1 MNVKIMILM
10 MFTAFSLFQG
20 NLYAEDSESKYTLIG
35 KMNTQ
40 KAPLATKKISGI
52 AINKNEVQITAPASY
67 WKGHWNAG
75 QFALP
80 QNGKIVLKAE
90 YKNASARFVL
100 QLYGGKT
107 MPAPSTI
114 EAKDGKL
121 KAVWNISSGKSGA
134 LSALWLTMKRTGAD
148 TAKVKINELSVWRE
162 KISTRLDAD
171 QILKTPPKHTAELL
185 PHNGAMTLFL
195 DGKPITGQMWAGMC
209 YNNIRDKYLKEVLN
223 GLDYPMVA
231 IPFAVGECWTKLY
244 PSSWTGTDEFD
255 WSYIDRHARRVLKA
269 RPDAKLI
276 LMLALDGAKWWN
288 KTNPESANFEI
299 DKLMASF
306 GKPGPYGVPD
316 YLSEK
321 WKKASRDLLRQLV
334 AHVQSSDWGDSVIG
348 YELFN
353 GVTMDCN
360 FSIPHKNARVASD
373 FRESLKKRYKTNA
386 NLQRAWHKPSAKLKT
401 AQTQTKVPEGIV
413 LEPAKHQQFLDTRR
427 LLVGQFRE
435 VFSNFAAI
443 IKEATHGKALVGA
456 RTGDFFGNF
465 GWNGNGV
472 KLGDDSGWLL
482 PLLKDPN
489 FDYFDVQEPYPGR
502 MLGYGAGVPVLPAQA
517 LYQYKKTVFIQN
529 DIRTHLSKT
538 TAGYGR
544 TPNLPTT
551 IEIQRRVFVNALTYN
566 MIPYLWQMAWSYNQ
580 PKLLAEYRLQEKI
593 LSEALNKDRSSVA
606 EVAIVFDP
614 EMRLYLG
621 RDTKY
626 SAPSRY
632 FALFDFTKHV
642 WQRGGAPFDMIFIDQ
657 IKELPPYRV
666 YVFCNTWRFSKKQRQ
681 MIREKV
687 FKNGQTAVFLWSD
700 GVINQDGRF
709 GNQELSKLSGMNIQ
723 MLKKAQTWQMSAT
736 QSFAKLA
743 GIKSGSEVGV
753 LKKQNYDP
761 CGANASKWEYSPAFE
776 IKAGN
781 KTIALARRKNNQISA
796 AMRRY
801 DNYTT
806 IYSASGNLV
815 EPLLRLAIKSSKA
828 FEYTKS
834 NALLM
839 MNKSYIAFHTYK
851 AEIIKLKLP
860 QREALRD
867 LFNGKLYPAA
877 KAHDIRVEKNK
888 TYLFE
893 RITNFNE

>member
-1 MNVKIMILM
+1 MKVINIFGMMIALM
-10 MFTAFSLFQG
+10 LVIG
-20 NLYAEDSESKYTLIG
+20 NLRADETNLNYALIG
-35 KMNTQ
+35 KMDIE
-40 KAPLATKKISGI
+40 KPPLKWGKITPDVI
-52 AINKNEVQITAPASY
+52 INKNIVELTNSVMK
-67 WKGHWNAG
+67 WKGYWNAG
-75 QFALP
+75 QFILP
-80 QNGKIVLKAE
+80 ENGKIVLKAE
-90 YKNASARFVL
+90 VKNAKAKFVL
-100 QLYGGKT
+100 QLYGGKI
-107 MPAPSTI
+107 MPGPDTL
-114 EAKDGKL
+114 ETKDGKL
-121 KAVWNISSGKSGA
+121 TAVWNITSGKPIA
-134 LSALWLTMKRTGAD
+134 LSALWLTLERTGGD
-148 TAKVKINELSVWRE
+148 VGKTKINELSVWR
-162 KISTRLDAD
+162 KRLKNRVNAD

-185 PHNGAMTLFL
+185 PHNGVMTLFL

-209 YNNIRDKYLKEVLN
+209 YNNINDKYLNKIVN
-223 GLDYPMVA
+223 GLDYPIIA

-255 WSYIDRHARRVLKA
+255 WSYIDRHAQRVLKA

-288 KTNPESANFEI
+288 KANPESANLEI

-321 WKKASRDLLRQLV
+321 WKKTTRDLLRQLV
-334 AHVQSSDWGDSVIG
+334 AHVQSSDWGNSVIG

-360 FSIPHKNARVASD
+360 FPIPHKNARVISD

-386 NLQRAWHKPSAKLKT
+386 KLQRAWHKPSANLKT
-401 AQTQTKVPEGIV
+401 AQVQTKVPEGLI
-413 LEPAKHQQFLDTRR
+413 LEPARHQQFLDTRR
-427 LLVGQFRE
+427 LLTGQFRE
-435 VFSNFAAI
+435 VFSDFAAN

-465 GWNGNGV
+465 GWDGNGV
-472 KLGDDSGWLL
+472 NLGDDSGWLL

-502 MLGYGAGVPVLPAQA
+502 QLGHGAGVPVLPAHA

-529 DIRTHLSKT
+529 DIRTYLSKP

-544 TPNLPTT
+544 TPDLATT
-551 IEIQRRVFVNALTYN
+551 IQIQRRAFVNALTYG

-580 PKLLAEYRLQEKI
+580 PELLAEYRLQEKI
-593 LSEALNKDRSSVA
+593 MRKALNKDRSSVA

-626 SAPSRY
+626 NEPSRY

-642 WQRGGAPFDMIFIDQ
+642 WQRGGVPFDMIFVDQ
-657 IKELPPYRV
+657 IAELPPYRV

-681 MIREKV
+681 IIKDKV

-700 GVINQDGRF
+700 GVIAKNGRF
-709 GNQELSKLSGMNIQ
+709 DTRELSKLTGMKIQ
-723 MLKKAQTWQMSAT
+723 MLKKEQTWEMSAT
-736 QSFAKLA
+736 QSFAEIA

-753 LKKQNYDP
+753 LKEQNYDA
-761 CGANASKWEYSPAFE
+761 CATNAGKWEYSPAFE
-776 IKAGN
+776 IKASK
-781 KTIALARRKNNQISA
+781 KTIPLARRKNNQISA
-796 AMRRY
+796 AMRQHAHY
-801 DNYTT
+801 NT
-806 IYSASGNLV
+806 IYSASGNLTV
-815 EPLLRLAIKSSKA
+815 PLMKLALKESSA

-834 NALLM
+834 QALFM
-839 MNKSYIAFHTYK
+839 MNKSYIGFHTYK
-851 AEIIKLKLP
+851 DETIKLKLP
-860 QREALRD
+860 KEEALLN

-877 KAHDIRVEKNK
+877 KAHHIHVEKNK

-893 RITNFNE
+893 RITNFKK